1 MSNSTERRYNFSAGP
16 AAIPLAVLKKA
27 QEELLCL
34 PGAGASVMEI
44 SHRSQQFTEII
55 EETES
60 NVRSLLGVPDN
71 YRVLF
76 LQGGGQLQFSMV
88 PMNLLLGSEHPGA
101 YVVTGTWGLKAE
113 REAAKEGTTVV
124 SWSGAED
131 GFRQLPKK
139 GEIELPSS
147 PSYVHIT
154 SNETIQG
161 VQFQDEPEVGDVPLV
176 SDSSSD
182 FLSRP
187 VDVARYGLIYACAQK
202 NAGAPGLTVVIV
214 REDLLERSREDLG
227 SMLSYRLQA
236 EAGSRLNTPPTF
248 AIYLFLLIT
257 RWLQEKGGLEAIA
270 ERNQRKAKILYEV
283 VDGSDFYRGHTEP
296 AVRSAMNV
304 TFRLPDKTLDQ
315 RFLKEAERRGLQG
328 LKGHRS
334 VGGVRA
340 SIYNAMTLEGAE
352 ALRHFML
359 GFEKRQAGS

>member
-1 MSNSTERRYNFSAGP
+1 M
-16 AAIPLAVLKKA
+16 
-27 QEELLCL
+27 
-34 PGAGASVMEI
+34 
-44 SHRSQQFTEII
+44 
-55 EETES
+55 
-60 NVRSLLGVPDN
+60 
-71 YRVLF
+71 
-76 LQGGGQLQFSMV
+76 
-88 PMNLLLGSEHPGA
+88 
-101 YVVTGTWGLKAE
+101 
-113 REAAKEGTTVV
+113 
-124 SWSGAED
+124 
-131 GFRQLPKK
+131 
-139 GEIELPSS
+139 
-147 PSYVHIT
+147 
-154 SNETIQG
+154 
-161 VQFQDEPEVGDVPLV
+161 PLV

-283 VDGSDFYRGHTEP
+283 VDGSDFYRGHAEP

-315 RFLKEAERRGLQG
+315 RFLKEAELRGLQG

-359 GFEKRQAGS
+359 GFEKQQAGS

>member
-1 MSNSTERRYNFSAGP
+1 MSDSTERCYNFSAGP
-16 AAIPLAVLKKA
+16 AAIPLAVLKQT

-44 SHRSQQFTEII
+44 SHRSVHFTEII
-55 EETES
+55 EETEL
-60 NVRSLLGVPDN
+60 NVRSLLGVPYN

-88 PMNLLLGSEHPGA
+88 PMNLLLGPQNPGA
-101 YVVTGTWGLKAE
+101 YVITGTWGLKAE
-113 REAAKEGTTVV
+113 REAAKEGATSVA
-124 SWSGAED
+124 WSGAEE
-131 GFRQLPKK
+131 GFRHLPRND
-139 GEIELPSS
+139 EIELPGSA
-147 PSYVHIT
+147 SYVHIT
-154 SNETIQG
+154 SNETIHG
-161 VQFQDEPEVGDVPLV
+161 VQFQHEPEVGDAPLV

-187 VDVARYGLIYACAQK
+187 VDVSRYGLIYACAQK

-248 AIYLFLLIT
+248 AIYLLLLIT
-257 RWLQEKGGLEAIA
+257 RWLQEKGGLAA
-270 ERNQRKAKILYEV
+270 VAALNQRKAKALYDV
-283 VDGSDFYRGHTEP
+283 VDGSDFYRGHAES

-304 TFRLPDKTLDQ
+304 TFRLPNKSLDQ
-315 RFLKEAERRGLQG
+315 RFLEEAERRGLLA

-340 SIYNAMTLEGAE
+340 SIYNAMPLEGAE

-359 GFEKRQAGS
+359 EFEKQQAES